1 MRIFHLANVA
11 ILPNKIILC
20 SFNAGDGRLLHTDEG
35 LSGKLLRE
43 ISNELRLNL
52 FYDPEWNK
60 EEDMGETVLR
70 EMQENSVM

>member
-43 ISNELRLNL
+43 I
-52 FYDPEWNK
+52 
-60 EEDMGETVLR
+60 
-70 EMQENSVM
+70 